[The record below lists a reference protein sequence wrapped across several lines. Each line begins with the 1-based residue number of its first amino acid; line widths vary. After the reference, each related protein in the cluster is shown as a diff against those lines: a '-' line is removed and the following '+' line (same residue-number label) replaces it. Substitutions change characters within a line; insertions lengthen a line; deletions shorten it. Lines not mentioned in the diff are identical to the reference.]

1 MDIHIS
7 KLLAKMEKEVR
18 MAMNGSSESE
28 VRERLLAVKTL
39 CDLVLEERSGESHGE
54 PVKPK
59 PQASQPLE
67 VDALQLQK
75 MMGASSFNKKKEE
88 EDSGDSLFDF

>member
-7 KLLAKMEKEVR
+7 KLLAKMEREVR
-18 MAMNGSSESE
+18 MAMNESSESE

-39 CDLVLEERSGESHGE
+39 CDLVLEERSGESHE
-54 PVKPK
+54 PVKSK
-59 PQASQPLE
+59 LQASQPLE

>member
-39 CDLVLEERSGESHGE
+39 CDLVLDERSVESSE
-54 PVKPK
+54 PFKQK
-59 PQASQPLE
+59 LQASKPLE

-75 MMGASSFNKKKEE
+75 MMGASSFNKKKED

>member
-39 CDLVLEERSGESHGE
+39 CDLVLDERSGESSE
-54 PVKPK
+54 PFKPK
-59 PQASQPLE
+59 LQASKPLE
-67 VDALQLQK
+67 MDALQLQK
-75 MMGASSFNKKKEE
+75 MMGASSFNKKKED

>member
-39 CDLVLEERSGESHGE
+39 CDLVLEERSGESQE
-54 PVKPK
+54 SVKPK
-59 PQASQPLE
+59 LQASKPLE
-67 VDALQLQK
+67 MDALQLQK
-75 MMGASSFNKKKEE
+75 MIGASSFNKKKEE
-88 EDSGDSLFDF
+88 VDSGDSLFDF